1 MATTPET
8 RNPPLP
14 LPPAELAVRVG
25 QPTGETFACYEEIGR
40 SAHAEILDILPPGWD
55 FEGKRVLD
63 FGCGAGRVL
72 RQFASEAEVAAMVGC
87 DIDGPSVDW
96 LNANLSPPFSAVRNE
111 ERPPLPWAD
120 RSFDLI
126 LAISVFTHIT
136 DQWSAWLCELHRLL
150 DHGGLLAATFLGPGM
165 SELIA
170 REPWNEDLIGMNSLK
185 PGLTWDRGGPCVLH
199 SPWWIREHWGR
210 AFEIDSLHPSGF
222 GEEDRSLGHGF
233 VLLRKKEV
241 AVSPRSLEEP
251 GDDPRE
257 RRALLHNLEQ
267 LQRESAELERMN
279 EHSRLLLAQVERSLS
294 WRVTRPLRRLSRLLS
309 RRRGSAG

>member
-1 MATTPET
+1 MAAAPET
-8 RNPPLP
+8 KGPRIP

-25 QPTGETFACYEEIGR
+25 QPTGETFACYEAIGR
-40 SAHAEILDILPPGWD
+40 NARAEILNLLPPGWT

-72 RQFASEAEVAAMVGC
+72 RQFAAEADVAEMVGC

-96 LNANLSPPFSAVRNE
+96 LNANLSPLFSAVQNG
-111 ERPPLPWAD
+111 ERPPLPWPD
-120 RSFDLI
+120 RSFDLV
-126 LAISVFTHIT
+126 LAISVFTHLT

-150 DHGGLLAATFLGPGM
+150 DRGGLLAATFLGPGM

-210 AFEIDSLHPSGF
+210 AFEIESLAVSGF

-241 AVSPRSLEEP
+241 AVSPRLLEEP
-251 GDDPRE
+251 GSDPRE
-257 RRALLHNLEQ
+257 IRALAHNVEQ

-279 EHSRLLLAQVERSLS
+279 EHSRDLLAQIERSLS
-294 WRVTRPLRRLSRLLS
+294 WRVTRPLRRLSGLFP
-309 RRRGSAG
+309 RRRTSSG